1 MCVHACT
8 HTRVRTC
15 AFSHVRLF
23 VTHGLWHGRLCCPW
37 KFPAR
42 ILEWVVISYSPHLPD
57 PGTESMSLVSP
68 ALAGRF
74 LTSGTT
80 WEAIMSVSLIELVEV
95 ISRKC
100 PTFPKKKGILLTDGL
115 LDLYISFFL
124 VLQPA
129 DFGLASQNN
138 QVSQFL

>member
-1 MCVHACT
+1 MVKPITLHKEC
-8 HTRVRTC
+8 VRTC
-15 AFSHVRLF
+15 ALSHVQLF
-23 VTHGLWHGRLCCPW
+23 ATQGLWHARLFCPW

-42 ILEWVVISYSPHLPD
+42 ILQWVVISYSPHLPD

-74 LTSGTT
+74 LTSGTI
-80 WEAIMSVSLIELVEV
+80 WEAIMSVSLIQSVEV

-100 PTFPKKKGILLTDGL
+100 LTFPKKEEILLTDGL
-115 LDLYISFFL
+115 LYISFFL
-124 VLQPA
+124 VLQPE